1 MLVGANGGDNASQIG
16 IGVGSL
22 RGRAVMRA
30 VRFRLLTAA
39 IMVEPATL
47 LPASEA
53 HMMMRPKRPREDLE
67 ALFLRV
73 IEALVEGLLGVGEFL
88 QARCQCAGVDA
99 RPDRMVAAHWRAA
112 MRSARALAISQIAV
126 PADNVGGRTSPCDD
140 YILVVG
146 AVENHN
152 LALSRR
158 MIVGAPK
165 EVVGELFKCGL
176 FEAGYIDRLLLW

>member
-1 MLVGANGGDNASQIG
+1 
-16 IGVGSL
+16 
-22 RGRAVMRA
+22 
-30 VRFRLLTAA
+30 
-39 IMVEPATL
+39 
-47 LPASEA
+47 
-53 HMMMRPKRPREDLE
+53 
-67 ALFLRV
+67 
-73 IEALVEGLLGVGEFL
+73 
-88 QARCQCAGVDA
+88 
-99 RPDRMVAAHWRAA
+99 MVAAHWRAA

-165 EVVGELFKCGL
+165 EVVGELFVCGL
-176 FEAGYIDRLLLW
+176 FEAGYIDRSSPLVDQYFPCDSLSGLHKSSTPLPEIVRE